1 MKIYKQYFVAK
12 KADSNLAYVLPLTG
26 GEKKIEQIKE
36 KGIRWA
42 TEKVYDNVKRQW
54 VNVKEGEYFTLD
66 NTPTKGYKV
75 IGFSTRYSTSNK
87 HIYIEHP
94 NGFVFE
100 MTIETFIEMLKEV
113 KIENGI
119 IQDEMI
125 IYSMKGKNAL
135 CVNGGELFDSLEDD
149 GAKFINVSNLSVGD
163 VIVLRGKSTLQ
174 NKITYLGEY
183 NIVGVGE
190 LSWNDAEAKEA
201 LRGENVYGCYGECDT
216 FYTFNIPN
224 KVVYV
229 IKIENGENISFQG
242 YSDTKRIRVAKVISN
257 DCCTNVKNE
266 INKFIGDSSYNFNY
280 VYNDSSLVYSRSEKE
295 NALKGVYGDISKA
308 HCSLQYLPQMNIKS
322 FYVHKL

>member
-26 GEKKIEQIKE
+26 GGKKIEQIKE
-36 KGIRWA
+36 KGVKWA

-94 NGFVFE
+94 KGFVFE
-100 MTIETFIEMLKEV
+100 MTVETFIEMLKEV
-113 KIENGI
+113 KIDNGV

-125 IYSMKGKNAL
+125 LYSMKGKNAL
-135 CVNGGELFDSLEDD
+135 CVSGGELFDSLEED

-174 NKITYLGEY
+174 NKVTYLGEY
-183 NIVGVGE
+183 EVGGVGE
-190 LSWNDAEAKEA
+190 LSWNDAKAREV
-201 LRGENVYGCYGECDT
+201 LCGEYVYECYGEVDT
-216 FYTFNIPN
+216 FYTFEIPN
-224 KVVYV
+224 KVIHL
-229 IKIENGENISFQG
+229 IKVEDGGNISFQG
-242 YSDTKRIRVAKVISN
+242 YSDAKRIRVTKVISN

-266 INKFIGDSSYNFNY
+266 INKFIDHSSYNFNY

-295 NALKGVYGDISKA
+295 SALKEMYGDISKA
-308 HCSLQYLPQMNIKS
+308 HYSLQYLPQTNIKS